1 MAEANDYAD
10 ALSLRRPS
18 GAIIVDGA
26 QVADT
31 AQCCHCNAHFVM
43 RIGSGTIRGW
53 CRNCSGYVCGPTC
66 AACVPFEQK
75 LDRLHAHGRR

>member
-1 MAEANDYAD
+1 MGEVSDYAD

-31 AQCCHCNAHFVM
+31 AQCVHCNAHFVM
-43 RIGSGTIRGW
+43 RAGSGTTRGW
-53 CRNCSGYVCGPTC
+53 CRNCNGFVCGPKC
-66 AACVPFEQK
+66 AACVPFEQT
-75 LDRLHAHGRR
+75 LDRLHKIGHR